1 MSKWH
6 MKNHENLNFH
16 GKKPSTDTNDEMTQ
30 MWELSD
36 KDFKVVIRQMP
47 EWVITN
53 TLETR
58 VKIESFSQEI
68 EDTDSISEGRWQRKD
83 SVNLKID

>member
-1 MSKWH
+1 

-47 EWVITN
+47 E
-53 TLETR
+53 
-58 VKIESFSQEI
+58 
-68 EDTDSISEGRWQRKD
+68 
-83 SVNLKID
+83 

>member
-1 MSKWH
+1 

-36 KDFKVVIRQMP
+36 KDFEVVIRQMP
-47 EWVITN
+47 E
-53 TLETR
+53 
-58 VKIESFSQEI
+58 
-68 EDTDSISEGRWQRKD
+68 
-83 SVNLKID
+83 